1 MHILSYDLELLT
13 DKLRKVWQD
22 FVAGKITSDTAGKL
36 MYTENA
42 ELDAKI
48 GKLGV
53 VHIYKGRGEIMKFL
67 DWITKR
73 TQPGP
78 LDCTTELETS
88 TQLTRNCIALIHFN
102 VFTVELDLKNTINKD
117 EKRIE
122 KTVLSSSIKQGMYIS
137 E

>member
-1 MHILSYDLELLT
+1 M
-13 DKLRKVWQD
+13 
-22 FVAGKITSDTAGKL
+22 AGKITSDTAGKL

-53 VHIYKGRGEIMKFL
+53 AHIYKGRGEIMKFL

-78 LDCTTELETS
+78 LDCTTATCRHILRLAS
-88 TQLTRNCIALIHFN
+88 AKQLLAIAEPDRGSLVH
-102 VFTVELDLKNTINKD
+102 
-117 EKRIE
+117 
-122 KTVLSSSIKQGMYIS
+122 
-137 E
+137 